1 MDPTPL
7 VSIVTPAYEAERFI
21 EGTLR
26 SVMEQ
31 TYDRVEH
38 VVMDGGSTDRT
49 TEILASY
56 EEQESYDLRWYSE
69 PDEGMYDAI
78 EKGFERASG
87 DVLAWLNADDKYLPW
102 AVRIAVDA
110 LSEPGV
116 EWVTGHPAKWDAD
129 GTLSTVRPIRPYYR
143 REWIENGWYYGR
155 GLGWMQQESMFWTRG
170 LWERRGG
177 FPDGVGLAGDY
188 HLWRR
193 FAAETAPVQL
203 GTVVAGYRLHDD
215 QLTAGIEDYYA
226 EVPDAG
232 PLLRA
237 LSLLRVGELYSLF
250 RLAVERFRRHRS
262 ARTP

>member
-116 EWVTGHPAKWDAD
+116 EWVTGHPAKWNEE
-129 GTLSTVRPIRPYYR
+129 GVLSTVRPLRPFYR
-143 REWIENGWYYGR
+143 REWIRRGWYHGR
-155 GLGWMQQESMFWTRG
+155 GLGFMQQESMFWTAD

-177 FPDGVGLAGDY
+177 FPEDVRLAGDY
-188 HLWRR
+188 YLWRQ
-193 FAAETAPVQL
+193 FAEETAPAQL
-203 GTVVAGYRLHDD
+203 GTVLGGYRRHPD
-215 QLTAGIEDYYA
+215 QFTADLEAYYA
-226 EVPDAG
+226 EIPDAG
-232 PLLRA
+232 PLLTA
-237 LSLLRVGELYSLF
+237 LSTLRVGEVYSLVKGF
-250 RLAVERFRRHRS
+250 LDYAEGAREER
-262 ARTP
+262 